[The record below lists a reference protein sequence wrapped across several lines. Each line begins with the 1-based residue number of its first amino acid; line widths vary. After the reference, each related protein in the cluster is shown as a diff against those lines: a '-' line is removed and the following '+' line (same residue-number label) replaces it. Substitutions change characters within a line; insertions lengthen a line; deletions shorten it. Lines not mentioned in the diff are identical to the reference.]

1 MASIALPYC
10 VSSAGTF
17 DFDLLHSVT
26 KTVVVNTD
34 RCVDISAYPTD
45 AVAQAARST
54 RALGIGVQGLADVF
68 MMMKIPF
75 TFLDARQLNVS
86 IFETIYHA
94 CLDASC
100 ELAQEHGAYPAWEG
114 SPASRGILQ
123 VDMWMV
129 TPSPR
134 WNFDSLRAR
143 ISQFG
148 LRNSVLTALMPTM
161 TTSKLM
167 GYSESV
173 EPYTRCVPD
182 LTLIYYELDSCT
194 NFSNAIVLRTM
205 TESYPIICPHL
216 VLALEARG
224 LWSDSLRQSILNSYG
239 ILRSIVIIDTPLT
252 YSIYRVYPA
261 QPGYSR

>member
-1 MASIALPYC
+1 MASIALPHC
-10 VSSAGTF
+10 VQLDGTF
-17 DFDLLHSVT
+17 DFELLHNVT

-34 RCVDISAYPTD
+34 RCVDISVYPTD
-45 AVAQAARST
+45 AIAHAARST

-68 MMMKIPF
+68 MLMKMSF
-75 TFLDARQLNVS
+75 TSMAARELNVS

-100 ELAQEHGAYPAWEG
+100 ELARQHGPYPAWEG

-129 TPSPR
+129 TPSSR
-134 WNFDSLRAR
+134 WDFTSLRER

-161 TTSKLM
+161 TTSKLL

-173 EPYTRCVPD
+173 EPYTRCASD
-182 LTLIYYELDSCT
+182 FIK
-194 NFSNAIVLRTM
+194 
-205 TESYPIICPHL
+205 L
-216 VLALEARG
+216 VNG
-224 LWSDSLRQSILNSYG
+224 LN
-239 ILRSIVIIDTPLT
+239 
-252 YSIYRVYPA
+252 
-261 QPGYSR
+261 